1 MALAEK
7 ISFPDL
13 QGVLETSTTLDDAW
27 VKYVKILRAN
37 PSISNSLYANKLEEF
52 RHMLA
57 PTKLREL
64 EKEFYEVKE
73 HLRKLSKKYDVKMRL
88 TRRQK
93 DFIGL
98 NEKIRLYII
107 KNKPMDTIRDFLGF
121 RVTLCTGNEDS
132 QETIKLCYEV
142 LNELMQYFI
151 MNGSLLTEA
160 EPILEGE
167 CEEKLQEKL
176 IIPSEN
182 WVIQGFEDNV
192 KDYIRNP
199 KANGYQSLHCVVRK
213 TDGPLFEIQIR
224 TMAMEYRAEFGS
236 ASHLPYKINK
246 YVGAGIKLDLSKIK
260 IKGFQASGDGQICD
274 LVGLVNSVDP
284 FGLL

>member
-7 ISFPDL
+7 ICFPDL
-13 QGVLETSTTLDDAW
+13 QGVLENSETLDRAW
-27 VKYVKILRAN
+27 TFYVNILRAN
-37 PSISNSLYANKLEEF
+37 PSISNYLYANKLEEF

-73 HLRKLSKKYDVKMRL
+73 QLRKMNKKYGVRMRL

-107 KNKPMDTIRDFLGF
+107 NNKPMDTIRDFLGF
-121 RVTLCTGNEDS
+121 RVTLCTGQEDTEES
-132 QETIKLCYEV
+132 IKLCYEV

-160 EPILEGE
+160 EPILKGE
-167 CEEKLQEKL
+167 CEGSIKEEL
-176 IIPSEN
+176 IIPSESL
-182 WVIQGFEDNV
+182 IIPGFEDNV

-199 KANGYQSLHCVVRK
+199 KSNGYQSLHCVVRK
-213 TDGPLFEIQIR
+213 TDGTLFEIQVR
-224 TMAMEYRAEFGS
+224 TTAMDYRAEFGS

-246 YVGAGIKLDLSKIK
+246 YGAGIKLDLSKIK
-260 IKGFQASGDGQICD
+260 INGFQASEDGKICD

>member
-13 QGVLETSTTLDDAW
+13 QGVLETSMTLDDAW
-27 VKYVKILRAN
+27 VKYVKLLRAN

-107 KNKPMDTIRDFLGF
+107 NNKPMDTIRDFLGF
-121 RVTLCTGNEDS
+121 RVTLCTGQEDTE
-132 QETIKLCYEV
+132 ETIKLCYEV

-167 CEEKLQEKL
+167 CEGSIKEKL
-176 IIPSEN
+176 IIPSESL
-182 WVIQGFEDNV
+182 VIPGFEDNV
-192 KDYIRNP
+192 KDYVLNP

>member
-13 QGVLETSTTLDDAW
+13 QGVLEVSETLDEAW
-27 VKYVKILRAN
+27 AYYVKLLRAN
-37 PSISNSLYANKLEEF
+37 QSISNSLYANKLEEF

-107 KNKPMDTIRDFLGF
+107 NNKPMDTIRDFLGF
-121 RVTLCTGNEDS
+121 RVTLCTGQEDTK
-132 QETIKLCYEV
+132 ETIKLCYEV

-167 CEEKLQEKL
+167 CEGSIKEKL
-176 IIPSEN
+176 IIPSESL
-182 WVIQGFEDNV
+182 VIPGFEDNV

>member
-1 MALAEK
+1 MALTEK

-13 QGVLETSTTLDDAW
+13 QGVLESKETLDEAW
-27 VKYVKILRAN
+27 AFYVKLLRAN

-107 KNKPMDTIRDFLGF
+107 NNKPMGTIRDFLGF
-121 RVTLCTGNEDS
+121 RVTLCTGQGDTK
-132 QETIKLCYEV
+132 ETIKLCYEV

-167 CEEKLQEKL
+167 CEESIKEKL
-176 IIPSEN
+176 IIPSESL
-182 WVIQGFEDNV
+182 VIPGFEDNV

>member
-1 MALAEK
+1 MLLAEK

-13 QGVLETSTTLDDAW
+13 QEVLESKETLDEAW
-27 VKYVKILRAN
+27 AFYVKLLRAN
-37 PSISNSLYANKLEEF
+37 PSISNSLYANKLDEF

-57 PTKLREL
+57 PTKLQKL

-73 HLRKLSKKYDVKMRL
+73 QLRKMTKKYDVKMRL

-107 KNKPMDTIRDFLGF
+107 NNKPMDTIRDFLGF
-121 RVTLCTGNEDS
+121 RVTLCTGQEDTEES
-132 QETIKLCYEV
+132 IKLCYEV
-142 LNELMQYFI
+142 LNELMKYFI

-160 EPILEGE
+160 EPILVGE
-167 CEEKLQEKL
+167 CEGSIKEEL
-176 IIPSEN
+176 IIPSESL
-182 WVIQGFEDNV
+182 IIPGFEDNV

-199 KANGYQSLHCVVRK
+199 KSNGYQSLHCVVRK
-213 TDGPLFEIQIR
+213 TDGTLFEIQVR
-224 TMAMEYRAEFGS
+224 TTAMDYRAEFGS

-246 YVGAGIKLDLSKIK
+246 YGAGIKLDLSKIK
-260 IKGFQASGDGQICD
+260 IKGFQASEDGKICD
-274 LVGLVNSVDP
+274 LVGLFNSVDP

>member
-1 MALAEK
+1 MALIEK

-13 QGVLETSTTLDDAW
+13 QGVLESKETLDEAW
-27 VKYVKILRAN
+27 AFYVKLLRAN

-64 EKEFYEVKE
+64 GKEFYEVKE

-107 KNKPMDTIRDFLGF
+107 NNKPMDTIRDFLGF
-121 RVTLCTGNEDS
+121 RVTLCTGQGDTK
-132 QETIKLCYEV
+132 ETIKLCYEV

-167 CEEKLQEKL
+167 CEESIKEKL
-176 IIPSEN
+176 IIPSESL
-182 WVIQGFEDNV
+182 VIPGFEDNV

>member
-1 MALAEK
+1 MALTEK

-13 QGVLETSTTLDDAW
+13 QGVLESKETLDEAW
-27 VKYVKILRAN
+27 AFYVKLLRAN

-107 KNKPMDTIRDFLGF
+107 NNKPMDTIRDFLGF
-121 RVTLCTGNEDS
+121 RVTLCTGQGDTK
-132 QETIKLCYEV
+132 ETIELCYEV

-167 CEEKLQEKL
+167 CEESIKEKL
-176 IIPSEN
+176 IIPSESL
-182 WVIQGFEDNV
+182 VIPGFEDNV

>member
-1 MALAEK
+1 MALTEK

-13 QGVLETSTTLDDAW
+13 QGVLESKETLDEAW
-27 VKYVKILRAN
+27 AFYVKLLRAN

-57 PTKLREL
+57 PTKLLEL

-107 KNKPMDTIRDFLGF
+107 NNKPMDTIRDFLGF
-121 RVTLCTGNEDS
+121 RVTLCTGQGDTK
-132 QETIKLCYEV
+132 ETIKLCYEV

-167 CEEKLQEKL
+167 CEESIKEKL
-176 IIPSEN
+176 IIPSESL
-182 WVIQGFEDNV
+182 VIPGFEDNV

>member
-1 MALAEK
+1 
-7 ISFPDL
+7 
-13 QGVLETSTTLDDAW
+13 
-27 VKYVKILRAN
+27 
-37 PSISNSLYANKLEEF
+37 
-52 RHMLA
+52 MLA

-107 KNKPMDTIRDFLGF
+107 NNKPMDTIRDFLGF
-121 RVTLCTGNEDS
+121 RVTLCTGQEDTK
-132 QETIKLCYEV
+132 ETIKLCYEV

-167 CEEKLQEKL
+167 CEGSIKEKL
-176 IIPSEN
+176 IIPSESL
-182 WVIQGFEDNV
+182 VIPGFEDNV

>member
-1 MALAEK
+1 MALTEK

-13 QGVLETSTTLDDAW
+13 QGVLESKETLDEAW
-27 VKYVKILRAN
+27 AFYVKLLRAN

-107 KNKPMDTIRDFLGF
+107 NNKPMDTIRDFLGF
-121 RVTLCTGNEDS
+121 RVTLCTGQGDTK
-132 QETIKLCYEV
+132 ETIKLCYEV

-167 CEEKLQEKL
+167 CEESIKEKL
-176 IIPSEN
+176 IIPSESL
-182 WVIQGFEDNV
+182 VIPGFEDNV

>member
-1 MALAEK
+1 
-7 ISFPDL
+7 
-13 QGVLETSTTLDDAW
+13 
-27 VKYVKILRAN
+27 
-37 PSISNSLYANKLEEF
+37 
-52 RHMLA
+52 MLT

-107 KNKPMDTIRDFLGF
+107 TNKPMDTIRDFLGF
-121 RVTLCTGNEDS
+121 RVTLCTGKEDTLES
-132 QETIKLCYEV
+132 VRLCYEV

-224 TMAMEYRAEFGS
+224 TMAMDYRAEFGS

-260 IKGFQASGDGQICD
+260 IKGFQASEDGKICD

>member
-13 QGVLETSTTLDDAW
+13 QGVLENSETLDRAW
-27 VKYVKILRAN
+27 NFYVNLLRAN

-73 HLRKLSKKYDVKMRL
+73 QLRKMTKKYGVRMRL

-107 KNKPMDTIRDFLGF
+107 NNKPMDTIRDFLG
-121 RVTLCTGNEDS
+121 
-132 QETIKLCYEV
+132 
-142 LNELMQYFI
+142 
-151 MNGSLLTEA
+151 
-160 EPILEGE
+160 
-167 CEEKLQEKL
+167 
-176 IIPSEN
+176 
-182 WVIQGFEDNV
+182 
-192 KDYIRNP
+192 
-199 KANGYQSLHCVVRK
+199 
-213 TDGPLFEIQIR
+213 
-224 TMAMEYRAEFGS
+224 
-236 ASHLPYKINK
+236 
-246 YVGAGIKLDLSKIK
+246 
-260 IKGFQASGDGQICD
+260 
-274 LVGLVNSVDP
+274 
-284 FGLL
+284 

>member
-13 QGVLETSTTLDDAW
+13 QGVLETSMTLDDAW
-27 VKYVKILRAN
+27 VKYVKLLRAN

-107 KNKPMDTIRDFLGF
+107 NNKPMDTIRDFLGF
-121 RVTLCTGNEDS
+121 RVTLCTGQEDTK
-132 QETIKLCYEV
+132 ETIKLCYEV

-167 CEEKLQEKL
+167 CEGSIKEKL
-176 IIPSEN
+176 IIPSESL
-182 WVIQGFEDNV
+182 VIPGFEDNV

>member
-13 QGVLETSTTLDDAW
+13 QGVLETSRTLDDAW
-27 VKYVKILRAN
+27 VKYVKLLRAN

-107 KNKPMDTIRDFLGF
+107 NNKPMDTIRDFLGF
-121 RVTLCTGNEDS
+121 RVTLCTGQEDTK
-132 QETIKLCYEV
+132 ETIKLCYEV

-167 CEEKLQEKL
+167 CEGSIKEKL
-176 IIPSEN
+176 IIPSESL
-182 WVIQGFEDNV
+182 VIPGFEDNV

>member
-1 MALAEK
+1 MALTEK

-13 QGVLETSTTLDDAW
+13 QGVLESKETLDEAW
-27 VKYVKILRAN
+27 AFYVKLLRAN

-107 KNKPMDTIRDFLGF
+107 NNKPMDTIRDFLGF
-121 RVTLCTGNEDS
+121 RVTLCTGQGDTK
-132 QETIKLCYEV
+132 ETIKLCYEV

-167 CEEKLQEKL
+167 CEESIKEKL
-176 IIPSEN
+176 IIPSESL
-182 WVIQGFEDNV
+182 VIPGFGDNV

>member
-13 QGVLETSTTLDDAW
+13 QGVLETSMTLDDAW
-27 VKYVKILRAN
+27 VKYVKLLRAN

-107 KNKPMDTIRDFLGF
+107 NNKPMDTIRDFLGF
-121 RVTLCTGNEDS
+121 RVTLCTGQEDTE
-132 QETIKLCYEV
+132 ETIKLCYEV

-151 MNGSLLTEA
+151 MNGSILTEA

-167 CEEKLQEKL
+167 CEGSIKEKL
-176 IIPSEN
+176 IIPSESL
-182 WVIQGFEDNV
+182 VIPGFEDNV
-192 KDYIRNP
+192 KDYVLNP

>member
-1 MALAEK
+1 MALSEK
-7 ISFPDL
+7 INFPDL
-13 QGVLETSTTLDDAW
+13 QGVLESLETLDRAW
-27 VKYVKILRAN
+27 IFYVNLLRAN

-52 RHMLA
+52 RHMLT
-57 PTKLREL
+57 PTKLHEL

-73 HLRKLSKKYDVKMRL
+73 QLRKMAKKYGIRMRL

-121 RVTLCTGNEDS
+121 RVTLCTGKEDTE
-132 QETIKLCYEV
+132 ETIKLCYEV

-167 CEEKLQEKL
+167 CEESLKEKL
-176 IIPSEN
+176 IIPSKSL
-182 WVIQGFEDNV
+182 IIPGFEDNV

-213 TDGPLFEIQIR
+213 TNGTLFEIQVR
-224 TMAMEYRAEFGS
+224 TTAMDYRAEFGS

-246 YVGAGIKLDLSKIK
+246 YNGAGIKLDLSRIK
-260 IKGFQASGDGQICD
+260 INGFQATEDGRICD
-274 LVGLVNSVDP
+274 LVGLIQSVDP